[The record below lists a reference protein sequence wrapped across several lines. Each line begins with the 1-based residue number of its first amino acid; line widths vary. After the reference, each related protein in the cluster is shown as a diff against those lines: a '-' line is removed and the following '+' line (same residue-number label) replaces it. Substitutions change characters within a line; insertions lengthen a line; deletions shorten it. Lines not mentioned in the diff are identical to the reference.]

1 MMAQL
6 IHVDFSLSLNSLKK
20 DLPRD
25 VVTLCPANC
34 RFLEFDK
41 FTNGSHFGSEFCTF
55 LLSSNLMTVGY
66 IGLDINSCAF
76 HILSK
81 QVQK

>member
-1 MMAQL
+1 MMVQV
-6 IHVDFSLSLNSLKK
+6 IHVAFSLSLNTLKK

-25 VVTLCPANC
+25 VVTHCPAKC
-34 RFLEFDK
+34 RFSELDK
-41 FTNGSHFGSEFCTF
+41 FTNGSHFGSDFCTF
-55 LLSSNLMTVGY
+55 LLSSNLMAVGY

-76 HILSK
+76 HILNI